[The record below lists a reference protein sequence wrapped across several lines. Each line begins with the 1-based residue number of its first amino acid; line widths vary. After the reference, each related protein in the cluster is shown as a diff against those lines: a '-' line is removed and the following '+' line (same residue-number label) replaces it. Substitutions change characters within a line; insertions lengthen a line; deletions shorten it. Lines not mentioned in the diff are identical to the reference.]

1 MKSKTEIHIKRLGQR
16 LQAAI
21 EKKDWDEADAY
32 LDKLKAAVAARSPE
46 EIEALEVKK
55 GLR

>member
-1 MKSKTEIHIKRLGQR
+1 MKQSTETNIKRLGRR

-46 EIEALEVKK
+46 KIEAMEVKR